1 MEGMDCACLLLLFVR
16 PLSFRLPSDV
26 GKPVLSHAS
35 QRPLKLCEASHRIS
49 TTASL
54 AQINTAYN
62 ISHSLLPSKQP
73 ARESNGQHHPNDHH
87 ESRRAPHTPLR
98 PKDLFL
104 LTASAPTHSDKTTA
118 RLTSLQ
124 SFLLSSGFPL
134 VHSFGPPNP
143 LTTDS
148 SSTSRSVKSNPPTN
162 VACFPAPTIGSG
174 DQSFRAPRIQRKGQR
189 TPQRKYR
196 SARVQ
201 GTDRYPG
208 GGSREGVGKGK
219 KERGV
224 ERGGKV

>member
-118 RLTSLQ
+118 RLTPSKASYSPQ
-124 SFLLSSGFPL
+124 GS
-134 VHSFGPPNP
+134 H
-143 LTTDS
+143 
-148 SSTSRSVKSNPPTN
+148 SSTRSALPTPSPPT
-162 VACFPAPTIGSG
+162 PHPPL
-174 DQSFRAPRIQRKGQR
+174 DP
-189 TPQRKYR
+189 
-196 SARVQ
+196 
-201 GTDRYPG
+201 
-208 GGSREGVGKGK
+208 
-219 KERGV
+219 
-224 ERGGKV
+224 